1 MPKVTKIKA
10 ARSAK
15 TGRFV
20 KKSYAKRY
28 PKTTVVETIKR
39 VYKKKK

>member
-1 MPKVTKIKA
+1 MAKKSGSSRSV

-20 KKSYAKRY
+20 KKSYAAKH
-28 PKTTVVETIKR
+28 PNTTVVEK
-39 VYKKKK
+39 VKKA

>member
-1 MPKVTKIKA
+1 MPRKSTKV

-20 KKSYAKRY
+20 KKSYAKRN
-28 PKTTVVETIKR
+28 PRTTVVET
-39 VYKKKK
+39 VKKK

>member
-1 MPKVTKIKA
+1 MAKTRKA
-10 ARSAK
+10 ARSAV

-28 PKTTVVETIKR
+28 PKTTVVETVKIGKP
-39 VYKKKK
+39 KKKK

>member
-1 MPKVTKIKA
+1 MPRVVKIKA

-20 KKSYAKRY
+20 KKTYAKRY

-39 VYKKKK
+39 VYRKRK